1 MRSHHQRQLHKFDS
15 LIHTLIIVVLLLS
28 TATYLGLQWV
38 PASPAAEAGAQAKIA
53 LTTALVVLPVN
64 VTDSNGAFVS
74 GLTAQNFKIFED
86 GKRQE
91 ITLFRQEDTPVTVG
105 LIVDHS
111 YSMGPKL
118 SAVSL
123 AVNAFAHS
131 SNQQDEMF
139 VVDFNENVS
148 VELMRGKPF
157 THDEAELQQALSA
170 VSARGQTA
178 LYDAVIEGLTH
189 VALGQWDKKALIIVS
204 DGGDNASHATF
215 SELLALAQQSD
226 VVIYS
231 IGLVDEAGEEENP
244 RVLKKLS
251 KATGGIT
258 FLTKQSDKAAK
269 FTKQIA
275 RDLRE
280 QYTLAYVPSLQSN
293 RESFRKIVV
302 QVSSPNAQKLRV
314 RTRPGY
320 LPNGTKSQ
328 SAQALGAPR

>member
-1 MRSHHQRQLHKFDS
+1 MKSHHQRQLHKFES
-15 LIHTLIIVVLLLS
+15 LIYVFVLVVLLLS
-28 TATYLGLQWV
+28 TATFLGLQST
-38 PASPAAEAGAQAKIA
+38 PASPAAELAGQAKIT
-53 LTTALVVLPVN
+53 LTTALVLLPVN

-74 GLTAQNFKIFED
+74 GLTAKNFKVFED
-86 GKRQE
+86 GMQQE
-91 ITLFRQEDTPVTVG
+91 ITLFQQEDTPVTVG

-111 YSMGPKL
+111 FSMGPKL
-118 SAVSL
+118 SSVSL

-131 SNQQDEMF
+131 SNLQDEMF

-170 VSARGQTA
+170 VSAHGQTA

-189 VALGQWDKKALIIVS
+189 VKLGKWDKKALIIVS

-215 SELLALAQQSD
+215 SELLAQAQQSH

-231 IGLVDEAGEEENP
+231 IGLVGKAGEEENP

-251 KATGGIT
+251 NATGGIT
-258 FLTKQSDKAAK
+258 FLTKHSDEAAK

-280 QYTLAYVPSLQSN
+280 QYILAYVPPRKSN
-293 RESFRKIVV
+293 RDSFRKIVV
-302 QVSSPNAQKLRV
+302 QVSSANAQKLRV

-320 LPNGTKSQ
+320 LPDGANSQ
-328 SAQALGAPR
+328 SAQTLGVPR

>member
-1 MRSHHQRQLHKFDS
+1 MRSHNQRQLHRFKAFIDN
-15 LIHTLIIVVLLLS
+15 LIFVVLLLPSATILGQRS
-28 TATYLGLQWV
+28 T
-38 PASPAAEAGAQAKIA
+38 PASPAAAAGAQAKIT

-74 GLTAQNFKIFED
+74 GLTVHNFKVFED
-86 GKRQE
+86 GRQQE
-91 ITLFRQEDTPVTVG
+91 ITLFKEEDTPVTVG
-105 LIVDHS
+105 LVVDHS

-139 VVDFNENVS
+139 VVDFNENIS

-170 VSARGQTA
+170 VSAHGQTA

-189 VALGQWDKKALIIVS
+189 VELGQWDKKALIIVS

-215 SELLALAQQSD
+215 SELLALAQQSH

-251 KATGGIT
+251 NATGGIT

-280 QYTLAYVPSLQSN
+280 QYTLGYVPAIKSS
-293 RESFRKIVV
+293 RDSFRKIVV
-302 QVSSPNAQKLRV
+302 QVSSLNAQKLRV

-328 SAQALGAPR
+328 SAQTLGGPR

>member
-1 MRSHHQRQLHKFDS
+1 MRSHHQRQLRKFQT
-15 LIHTLIIVVLLLS
+15 LIHILIFVVLLLS
-28 TATYLGLQWV
+28 TAPFLGLQST
-38 PASPAAEAGAQAKIA
+38 PASPAAEAAAQAKIT
-53 LTTALVVLPVN
+53 LTTALVLLPVN
-64 VTDSNGAFVS
+64 VTDSHGAFVS
-74 GLTAQNFKIFED
+74 GLTAQNFKVFED
-86 GKRQE
+86 GRPEE

-139 VVDFNENVS
+139 VVDFNENIS

-157 THDEAELQQALSA
+157 THDDAELQQALSA

-189 VALGQWDKKALIIVS
+189 VELGQWDKKALIIVS

-215 SELLALAQQSD
+215 SELLALAQQSH

-244 RVLKKLS
+244 GVLKKLS
-251 KATGGIT
+251 NATGGIT
-258 FLTKQSDKAAK
+258 FLTKQSDEAAK

-280 QYTLAYVPSLQSN
+280 QYTLGYVPTINSN
-293 RESFRKIVV
+293 LDSFRKIVV
-302 QVSSPNAQKLRV
+302 QVSSPNSQKLHI

-328 SAQALGAPR
+328 SAQPLGVPR